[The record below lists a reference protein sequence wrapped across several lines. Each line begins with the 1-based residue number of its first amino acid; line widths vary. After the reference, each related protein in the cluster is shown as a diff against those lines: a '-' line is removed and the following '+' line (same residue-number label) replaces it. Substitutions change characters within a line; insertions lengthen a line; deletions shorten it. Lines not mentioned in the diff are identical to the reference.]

1 MITGRGRQQRPRLV
15 GRQRRSSVVSGVP
28 GAAEDVQAA
37 AVLVL
42 VDLAPGVPLGQ
53 DLFGSLGAVA
63 PT

>member
-1 MITGRGRQQRPRLV
+1 M
-15 GRQRRSSVVSGVP
+15 VSGVL

-53 DLFGSLGAVA
+53 DLLGSLEAVA
-63 PT
+63 LT